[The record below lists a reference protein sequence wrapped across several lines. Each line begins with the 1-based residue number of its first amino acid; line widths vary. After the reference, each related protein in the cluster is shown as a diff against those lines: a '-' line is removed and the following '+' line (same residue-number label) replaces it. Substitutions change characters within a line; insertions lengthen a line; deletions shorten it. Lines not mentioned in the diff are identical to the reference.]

1 MVHGACNTGQKCIDY
16 KFHNSIISKKIQ
28 CMNIRSLQDIAR
40 NFDDDDDDDDD
51 DDADGILVTLMI
63 SIRTGEII
71 EKVLCYLF
79 KHHTYRWIV

>member
-16 KFHNSIISKKIQ
+16 KFHNFIISKKIQ

-40 NFDDDDDDDDD
+40 NFDDDD

-71 EKVLCYLF
+71 EKVLCYLL
-79 KHHTYRWIV
+79 KHHT

>member
-16 KFHNSIISKKIQ
+16 KFHNFIISKKIQ

-40 NFDDDDDDDDD
+40 NFDDDDDDD
-51 DDADGILVTLMI
+51 DGILVTLMI

>member
-16 KFHNSIISKKIQ
+16 KFHNFIISKKIQ

-40 NFDDDDDDDDD
+40 NFDDDDDDDD
-51 DDADGILVTLMI
+51 ADGILVTLMI
-63 SIRTGEII
+63 SITGEII

>member
-16 KFHNSIISKKIQ
+16 KFHNFIISKKIQ

-40 NFDDDDDDDDD
+40 NFDDDDDD
-51 DDADGILVTLMI
+51 DGILVTLMI

>member
-16 KFHNSIISKKIQ
+16 KFHNFIISKKIQ

-40 NFDDDDDDDDD
+40 NFDDDDDD

-79 KHHTYRWIV
+79 KHHTYRSIV

>member
-1 MVHGACNTGQKCIDY
+1 
-16 KFHNSIISKKIQ
+16 
-28 CMNIRSLQDIAR
+28 MNIRSLQDIAR
-40 NFDDDDDDDDD
+40 NFDDDDDDDD

>member
-16 KFHNSIISKKIQ
+16 KFHNFIISKKIQ

-40 NFDDDDDDDDD
+40 NFDDD

>member
-1 MVHGACNTGQKCIDY
+1 MVHGACNTGQKRIDY
-16 KFHNSIISKKIQ
+16 KFHNFIISKKIQ

-40 NFDDDDDDDDD
+40 NFDDDDD

>member
-16 KFHNSIISKKIQ
+16 KFHNFIISKKIQ

-51 DDADGILVTLMI
+51 ADGILVTLMI

-71 EKVLCYLF
+71 EKVCA
-79 KHHTYRWIV
+79 IS

>member
-1 MVHGACNTGQKCIDY
+1 
-16 KFHNSIISKKIQ
+16 
-28 CMNIRSLQDIAR
+28 MNIRSLQDIAR
-40 NFDDDDDDDDD
+40 NFDDDDD

-71 EKVLCYLF
+71 EKVLCYLL

>member
-16 KFHNSIISKKIQ
+16 KFHNFIISKKIQ

-40 NFDDDDDDDDD
+40 NFDDDDDG

-79 KHHTYRWIV
+79 KHHTYRSIV